1 MCDLR
6 WSLIQDVPSPEAHT
20 EPTLAEFEEMILR
33 DPALE
38 AEAFFVASTGSG
50 AFIGMSNLWR
60 NDPSG
65 KRLDAGMTGV
75 VRANRRRGIATAL
88 KVRTIQYAQTVGA
101 EDDCDQQRGEQ
112 SDVHTEPQAGI
123 RAYAGVDQLPK
134 IGNRVIRVA

>member
-1 MCDLR
+1 LCDLR

-75 VRANRRRGIATAL
+75 VRAYRRRGIATAL

-101 EDDCDQQRGEQ
+101 ETIVTSNEENNPMYILNRKLGF
-112 SDVHTEPQAGI
+112 EPMPAWI
-123 RAYAGVDQLPK
+123 NYHRLEIA
-134 IGNRVIRVA
+134 